1 VPKTGRLGPDK
12 LVQLERDLA
21 GAVQGRDLE
30 KLDRILGEEFTL
42 VTGRPGAE
50 TRDRQQYLDVAREQ
64 YVVDSFQFESIEP
77 TVYGHVAVV
86 RVRYR
91 QQARL
96 DGEDRSGGYLFT
108 DVWVRRAGRWQLVTR
123 HLSTLAS

>member
-1 VPKTGRLGPDK
+1 MPKTGRLGPDK

-21 GAVQGRDLE
+21 RAVKERDLE

-50 TRDRQQYLDVAREQ
+50 TRDRQGYLDIARDR
-64 YVVDSFQFESIEP
+64 YAIDSFELESIEP

-86 RVRYR
+86 RARYR
-91 QQARL
+91 QQGRL
-96 DGEDRSGGYLFT
+96 DGEDRTGAYLFT
-108 DVWVRRAGRWQLVTR
+108 DVWIRRAGRWQLVTR
-123 HLSTLAS
+123 HSSALAS